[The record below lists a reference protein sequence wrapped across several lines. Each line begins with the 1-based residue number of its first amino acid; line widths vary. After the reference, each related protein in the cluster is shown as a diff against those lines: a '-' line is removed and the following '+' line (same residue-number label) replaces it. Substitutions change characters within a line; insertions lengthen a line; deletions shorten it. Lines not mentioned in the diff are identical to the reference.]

1 MVRRRDFVLG
11 SAAALAGARA
21 VSAQEKVTIRLGTP
35 AVESYGS
42 PFFAKENGFYDKAG
56 LDVQITVFNGGGA
69 SLAALLGG
77 SLDIALTN
85 SGAMSN
91 AHARGVP
98 MYLFF
103 PGGYYTSS
111 QPTTALLVAKNS
123 PLRTAKDLNGK
134 TVALSTLRDLVQISC
149 MKWMDDNGGDSSS
162 VKWIEMP
169 TVIMGQA
176 LTAGRVDAAIVVEP
190 EITENRDTTRIFAK
204 TYDSI
209 AKTLMIS
216 GCVSTKDWLDKN
228 LDTARRFVAVMKQT
242 AEWANKN
249 HSQFPPIL
257 SKYTKIAPELIAAEQ
272 HSVFGTYLDPRV
284 IQPIIDTSAKYKIL
298 PATFNASELFYPP
311 LAPKA

>member
-11 SAAALAGARA
+11 SAAVLAGARA
-21 VSAQEKVTIRLGTP
+21 ASAQEKVTIRLGT
-35 AVESYGS
+35 AGVESYAA

-56 LDVQITVFNGGGA
+56 LDVQIGVFGGGGA
-69 SLAALLGG
+69 TLAALLGG
-77 SLDIALTN
+77 SLDIAVTN

-98 MYLFF
+98 LYLFF
-103 PGGYYTSS
+103 PGGYYVSS
-111 QPTTALLVAKNS
+111 QPTTALLVAKTS

-149 MKWMDDNGGDSSS
+149 MKWMDENGGDATS

-169 TVIMGQA
+169 TAIMAAA
-176 LTAGRVDAAIVVEP
+176 LGAGRVDAAIVVEP
-190 EITENRDTTRIFAK
+190 EITENKDTTRIFAK

-216 GCVSTKDWLDKN
+216 GCVATKDWLDKN
-228 LDTARRFVAVMKQT
+228 QDTARRFVAVMRQT

-249 HSQFPPIL
+249 HKLFPPIL
-257 SKYTKIAPELIAAEQ
+257 SKYTKIPPELIAEEQ
-272 HSVFGTYLDPRV
+272 HTVYGTVLDPKV
-284 IQPIIDTSAKYKIL
+284 IQPIIDASAKYKIL
-298 PATFNASELFYPP
+298 PAAFNASELFYPP
-311 LAPKA
+311 LAPKS